1 MQLVPASAEHV
12 DALIEG
18 DDVFTER
25 FGWTV
30 APGYL
35 EFPEALGP
43 TRAALHEGTPAQWYA
58 HLFVDTAAGEV
69 VGFGGFKGPPTNG
82 EVEIGYSV
90 APSHRG
96 RGVATT
102 AARLMIESARAA
114 GVRVVCA
121 HTLAEDGPST
131 AVLRRVGM
139 HNVAELDD
147 PDVGLVWRW
156 ELAIEDP

>member
-1 MQLVPASAEHV
+1 MELVPATAEHV
-12 DALIEG
+12 AALIEG
-18 DDVFTER
+18 DDVFAER

-35 EFPEALGP
+35 EFPEALGR
-43 TRAALHEGTPAQWYA
+43 TRAALHEGTPSQWYA

-69 VGFGGFKGPPTNG
+69 VGFGGFKRPPTDG

-90 APSHRG
+90 APSYRG

-102 AARLMIESARAA
+102 ATRLMIERARSA

-121 HTLAEDGPST
+121 HTLAENGPST

-139 HNVAELDD
+139 HKVAELED
-147 PDVGLVWRW
+147 PDVGPVWRW
-156 ELAIEDP
+156 ELAIGDP